1 MNVKDIP
8 VLWVTNQPG
17 KTYNK
22 SLITDGKDLY
32 SYRLKIGYTDEQ
44 GQKVIL
50 KYTAEYNNFVSTTTS
65 RHVNLA
71 SYHADVFEA
80 PS

>member
-1 MNVKDIP
+1 MNVKQIP
-8 VLWVTNQPG
+8 ILWVNGQSGRTPNR
-17 KTYNK
+17 
-22 SLITDGKDLY
+22 SLTTDGKDLY
-32 SYRLKIGYTDEQ
+32 SYKLKIGYTNEY

-50 KYTAEYNNFVSTTTS
+50 NYTTQYNNFVSTTTS

-71 SYHADVFEA
+71 SYYADLFEV

>member
-8 VLWVTNQPG
+8 ALWVVNQTGRTP
-17 KTYNK
+17 NK
-22 SLITDGKDLY
+22 SLTTDGKDLY
-32 SYRLKIGYTDEQ
+32 SYNLKIGYTNEQ

-50 KYTAEYNNFVSTTTS
+50 KYTTEYDNFVSVTTS

-71 SYHADVFEA
+71 SYYAHVFEA

>member
-8 VLWVTNQPG
+8 VLWIN
-17 KTYNK
+17 NK
-22 SLITDGKDLY
+22 SGATPRKSFTTDGTNLY
-32 SYRLKIGYTDEQ
+32 SYNLKIGYTNQHGE
-44 GQKVIL
+44 KVVL
-50 KYTAEYNNFVSTTTS
+50 KYTTQYNNFVSTTTS

-71 SYHADVFEA
+71 SYHADSFEI